1 MKRLPQV
8 SLITEIMPPKVR
20 ELITYDVS
28 VDIWLNSNRFF
39 AYEANFSQFFLKE
52 SICLLSDKSDISR
65 VRLAMALCL
74 KRELYYKFLFS
85 FELMHV
91 NLLGWPPD

>member
-28 VDIWLNSNRFF
+28 VDIWLNSNRFS

-52 SICLLSDKSDISR
+52 SICLLSDISR

-85 FELMHV
+85 FEIMHV